1 MRDSYLEREVSIG
14 VEEEHDVVNE
24 ANILGLTDDDIMF
37 QVHNI
42 KEMVHNIKR
51 HINDDQYSKGGL
63 AK

>member
-51 HINDDQYSKGGL
+51 HINDDQYSKGEL

>member
-1 MRDSYLEREVSIG
+1 LEREVSIG
-14 VEEEHDVVNE
+14 VEEEHDIVNE
-24 ANILGLTDDDIMF
+24 ANILGLTNDDIMF

-51 HINDDQYSKGGL
+51 HINDDQYSKGEL

>member
-24 ANILGLTDDDIMF
+24 ANILGLTNDDIMF

-51 HINDDQYSKGGL
+51 HINDDQYSKGEL

>member
-1 MRDSYLEREVSIG
+1 MRDSYLERDVSIG

-51 HINDDQYSKGGL
+51 HINDDQYSKGEL